1 MASLTNYHKLGGLT
15 NAHLFSYSSGG
26 WKSEMGFPELK
37 TGVSRAV
44 LPEEPLGENILLA
57 FSSF

>member
-1 MASLTNYHKLGGLT
+1 
-15 NAHLFSYSSGG
+15 
-26 WKSEMGFPELK
+26 MGFPELK